1 MSLPTEI
8 RHRRRGGFTLVETM
22 VTMTIIGFI
31 IVGVLP
37 FFLQSNRSLFTGEQ
51 KLLINADIRDFTNE
65 MVENARE
72 ANFFTLYEAFYT
84 RVRADGVTVRRDAN
98 NNGVINALDRRAE
111 GQGGEFLLFVYYE
124 DPFFDSR
131 FFDGDPTN
139 NQIIN
144 ARVTRLVGY
153 WIAPNRNDA
162 SKVALY
168 VMDTNNYRANPTDTS
183 WTTPWGVTFPVTFG
197 VGSTIEGLLPPATAA
212 NAQMASARLVIND
225 LRGLGV
231 NGSFFVNYLNRS
243 VLVRSKI
250 LHGNQAKRVTNTYN
264 FTVTPRG

>member
-1 MSLPTEI
+1 MYPPTDS
-8 RHRRRGGFTLVETM
+8 RRRPVDGFTLVETI
-22 VTMTIIGFI
+22 VTLTIIGFI

-72 ANFFTLYEAFYT
+72 SNFFTLYEAFYT
-84 RVRADGVTVRRDAN
+84 RTRADGVTVRRDAN
-98 NNGVINALDRRAE
+98 NNGVVNALDRRAA

-124 DPFFDSR
+124 DPYFDSR

-139 NQIIN
+139 NQILN

-153 WIAPNRNDA
+153 WIAPNRNDS

-168 VMDTNNYRANPTDTS
+168 VMDTNSYRPNPTATS
-183 WTTPWGVTFPVTFG
+183 WTTPWGVTFPVTFTT
-197 VGSTIEGLLPPATAA
+197 GSTIEGLLPPATLAS
-212 NAQMASARLVIND
+212 AQMASARLVIND

-231 NGSFFVNYLNRS
+231 NGSYFVNFVNRS